1 MVSKNFDT
9 CASFHINN
17 GAFYGRMVRL
27 DEVINTILSKHQYT
41 PVVSGI
47 LAESTALAALLS
59 STIKYDGLFTFQT
72 QSNGP
77 VSMVVV
83 DVSSQGTIRAS
94 AKYDEARIERAKT
107 LRKTE
112 DEHEETPHFLGG
124 GYMAFTVD
132 QGGPDKMYQGVVDIQ
147 GKTLAECAMRYFKQS
162 EQIDTYIRLFL
173 QAPATPQSH
182 WSAAGVLLQKLP
194 SYGGK
199 LDADVDINAAW
210 EEAVVFIDS
219 LKNEEVFDVIT
230 ARAVASLSV
239 LSEISVRSLKI
250 GGKFVFMKANCD
262 SELSTINR
270 ILSNLSL
277 DIEEIKRFSLPVEN
291 SIRTLVCMKKKGHT
305 IKKFPRSIDKIK
317 RNPL

>member
-41 PVVSGI
+41 PVVSGV

-83 DVSSQGTIRAS
+83 DVSFQGTIRAS

-173 QAPATPQSH
+173 QAPATMLTSTPL
-182 WSAAGVLLQKLP
+182 GKKP
-194 SYGGK
+194 S
-199 LDADVDINAAW
+199 
-210 EEAVVFIDS
+210 S
-219 LKNEEVFDVIT
+219 SST
-230 ARAVASLSV
+230 A
-239 LSEISVRSLKI
+239 
-250 GGKFVFMKANCD
+250 
-262 SELSTINR
+262 
-270 ILSNLSL
+270 
-277 DIEEIKRFSLPVEN
+277 
-291 SIRTLVCMKKKGHT
+291 
-305 IKKFPRSIDKIK
+305 
-317 RNPL
+317 

>member
-83 DVSSQGTIRAS
+83 DVSSQGAIRAS
-94 AKYDEARIERAKT
+94 VKYDEARIEKAKS

-147 GKTLAECAMRYFKQS
+147 GKTLAECAIRYFKQS

-173 QAPATPQSH
+173 QAPATPQSR

-219 LKNEEVFDVIT
+219 LKNEEVFD
-230 ARAVASLSV
+230 ASLSAADLLHRLFHANGLEVEAGPQYHFGCRCNRDKLQEV
-239 LSEISVRSLKI
+239 LSSMSAADIDAMTENGKITAECNFCGEKYSFEKGELLKQ
-250 GGKFVFMKANCD
+250 
-262 SELSTINR
+262 
-270 ILSNLSL
+270 
-277 DIEEIKRFSLPVEN
+277 
-291 SIRTLVCMKKKGHT
+291 
-305 IKKFPRSIDKIK
+305 
-317 RNPL
+317 

>member
-1 MVSKNFDT
+1 
-9 CASFHINN
+9 
-17 GAFYGRMVRL
+17 MVRL

-173 QAPATPQSH
+173 QAPATPQNR
-182 WSAAGVLLQKLP
+182 WQAAGILLQKLP

-219 LKNEEVFDVIT
+219 LKDAEVFD
-230 ARAVASLSV
+230 ASLSAAYLLHRLFHANGLEVEAGQHYHFGCRCNRDKLQAV
-239 LSEISVRSLKI
+239 LSSMSAADIDAMTENGKITAECNFCGEKYSFEKGELLKQ
-250 GGKFVFMKANCD
+250 
-262 SELSTINR
+262 
-270 ILSNLSL
+270 
-277 DIEEIKRFSLPVEN
+277 
-291 SIRTLVCMKKKGHT
+291 
-305 IKKFPRSIDKIK
+305 
-317 RNPL
+317 

>member
-1 MVSKNFDT
+1 
-9 CASFHINN
+9 
-17 GAFYGRMVRL
+17 MVRL

-94 AKYDEARIERAKT
+94 AKYDKARIERAKT

-173 QAPATPQSH
+173 QAPTTPQDR
-182 WSAAGVLLQKLP
+182 WQAAGILLQKLP

-210 EEAVVFIDS
+210 EEAIVFIDS
-219 LKNEEVFDVIT
+219 LKNEEVFD
-230 ARAVASLSV
+230 ASLSAADLLHRLFHANGLEVEAGQHYHFGCRCNRDKLQAV
-239 LSEISVRSLKI
+239 LSSMSAADIDAMTENGKITAECNFCGEKYSFEKGELLKQ
-250 GGKFVFMKANCD
+250 
-262 SELSTINR
+262 
-270 ILSNLSL
+270 
-277 DIEEIKRFSLPVEN
+277 
-291 SIRTLVCMKKKGHT
+291 
-305 IKKFPRSIDKIK
+305 
-317 RNPL
+317 

>member
-1 MVSKNFDT
+1 
-9 CASFHINN
+9 
-17 GAFYGRMVRL
+17 MVRL

-59 STIKYDGLFTFQT
+59 STIKYDGLFTFQI

-173 QAPATPQSH
+173 QAPATPQDR
-182 WSAAGVLLQKLP
+182 WQAAGILLQKLP

-219 LKNEEVFDVIT
+219 LKDAEVFD
-230 ARAVASLSV
+230 ASLSAADLLHRLFHANGLEVEAGQHYHFGCRCNRDKLQAV
-239 LSEISVRSLKI
+239 LSSMSAADIDAMTENGKITAECNFCGEKYSFEKGELLKQ
-250 GGKFVFMKANCD
+250 
-262 SELSTINR
+262 
-270 ILSNLSL
+270 
-277 DIEEIKRFSLPVEN
+277 
-291 SIRTLVCMKKKGHT
+291 
-305 IKKFPRSIDKIK
+305 
-317 RNPL
+317 

>member
-59 STIKYDGLFTFQT
+59 SSIKYDGLFTFQT

-173 QAPATPQSH
+173 QAPATPQNR
-182 WSAAGVLLQKLP
+182 WQAAGILLQKLP

-219 LKNEEVFDVIT
+219 LKDAEVFD
-230 ARAVASLSV
+230 ASLSAADLLHRLFHANGLEVEAGQHYHFGCRCNRDKLQAV
-239 LSEISVRSLKI
+239 LSSMSAADIDAMTENGKITAECNFCGEKYSFEKGELLKQ
-250 GGKFVFMKANCD
+250 
-262 SELSTINR
+262 
-270 ILSNLSL
+270 
-277 DIEEIKRFSLPVEN
+277 
-291 SIRTLVCMKKKGHT
+291 
-305 IKKFPRSIDKIK
+305 
-317 RNPL
+317 

>member
-1 MVSKNFDT
+1 
-9 CASFHINN
+9 
-17 GAFYGRMVRL
+17 MVRL

-59 STIKYDGLFTFQT
+59 SSIKYDGLFTFQT

-94 AKYDEARIERAKT
+94 AKYNEARIERAKT

-173 QAPATPQSH
+173 QAPATPQDR
-182 WSAAGVLLQKLP
+182 WQAAGILLQKLP

-219 LKNEEVFDVIT
+219 LKDAEVFD
-230 ARAVASLSV
+230 ASLSAADLLHRLFHANGLEVEAGQHYHFGCRCNRDKLQAV
-239 LSEISVRSLKI
+239 LSSMSAADIDAMTENGKITAECNFCGEKYSFEKGELLKQ
-250 GGKFVFMKANCD
+250 
-262 SELSTINR
+262 
-270 ILSNLSL
+270 
-277 DIEEIKRFSLPVEN
+277 
-291 SIRTLVCMKKKGHT
+291 
-305 IKKFPRSIDKIK
+305 
-317 RNPL
+317 

>member
-17 GAFYGRMVRL
+17 GAFYGRLVRL

-41 PVVSGI
+41 PVVSSI

-77 VSMVVV
+77 VSMIVV
-83 DVSSQGTIRAS
+83 DISSQGAVRAS
-94 AKYDEARIERAKT
+94 AKYDEARIERAQS

-147 GKTLAECAMRYFKQS
+147 GKTLAACAMRYFKQS

-173 QAPATPQSH
+173 QAPSTPQGR
-182 WSAAGVLLQKLP
+182 WQAAGILLQKLP

-199 LDADVDINAAW
+199 LSQDIDLNAAW
-210 EEAVVFIDS
+210 EEAIIFIDS
-219 LKNEEVFDVIT
+219 LKDIEVFN
-230 ARAVASLSV
+230 ASLSAADLLHRLFHAHNLSVETGMQYHFGCRCSRDKLQAV
-239 LSEISVRSLKI
+239 LSSMSAADIDSMTQNGKITAECNFCGEKYSFEKGELLKQ
-250 GGKFVFMKANCD
+250 
-262 SELSTINR
+262 
-270 ILSNLSL
+270 
-277 DIEEIKRFSLPVEN
+277 
-291 SIRTLVCMKKKGHT
+291 
-305 IKKFPRSIDKIK
+305 
-317 RNPL
+317 

>member
-83 DVSSQGTIRAS
+83 DVSSQGAVRAS

-173 QAPATPQSH
+173 QAPATPQGR
-182 WSAAGVLLQKLP
+182 WQAAGILLQKLP

-219 LKNEEVFDVIT
+219 LKDAEVFD
-230 ARAVASLSV
+230 ASLSAADLLYRLFHANGLEVEAGQHYHFGCRCNRDKLQAV
-239 LSEISVRSLKI
+239 LSSMSAADIDAMTENGKITAECNFCGEKYSFEKGELLKQ
-250 GGKFVFMKANCD
+250 
-262 SELSTINR
+262 
-270 ILSNLSL
+270 
-277 DIEEIKRFSLPVEN
+277 
-291 SIRTLVCMKKKGHT
+291 
-305 IKKFPRSIDKIK
+305 
-317 RNPL
+317 

>member
-1 MVSKNFDT
+1 
-9 CASFHINN
+9 
-17 GAFYGRMVRL
+17 MVRL

-173 QAPATPQSH
+173 QAPATPQDR
-182 WSAAGVLLQKLP
+182 WQAAGILLQKLP

-219 LKNEEVFDVIT
+219 LKDAEVFD
-230 ARAVASLSV
+230 ASLSAADLLHRLFHANGLEVEAGQHYHFGCRCNRDKLQAV
-239 LSEISVRSLKI
+239 LSSMSAADIDAMTENGKITAECNFCGEKYSFEKGELLKQ
-250 GGKFVFMKANCD
+250 
-262 SELSTINR
+262 
-270 ILSNLSL
+270 
-277 DIEEIKRFSLPVEN
+277 
-291 SIRTLVCMKKKGHT
+291 
-305 IKKFPRSIDKIK
+305 
-317 RNPL
+317 

>member
-59 STIKYDGLFTFQT
+59 SSIKYDGLFTFQT

-173 QAPATPQSH
+173 QAPTTPQDR
-182 WSAAGVLLQKLP
+182 WQAAGILLQKLP

-219 LKNEEVFDVIT
+219 LKDAEVFN
-230 ARAVASLSV
+230 ASLSAADLLHRLFHANGLEVEAGQHYHFGCRCNRDKLQAV
-239 LSEISVRSLKI
+239 LSSMSAADIDAMTENGKITAECNFCGEKYSFEKGELLKQ
-250 GGKFVFMKANCD
+250 
-262 SELSTINR
+262 
-270 ILSNLSL
+270 
-277 DIEEIKRFSLPVEN
+277 
-291 SIRTLVCMKKKGHT
+291 
-305 IKKFPRSIDKIK
+305 
-317 RNPL
+317 

>member
-1 MVSKNFDT
+1 
-9 CASFHINN
+9 
-17 GAFYGRMVRL
+17 MVRL

-173 QAPATPQSH
+173 QAPTTPQDR
-182 WSAAGVLLQKLP
+182 WQAAGILLQKLP

-210 EEAVVFIDS
+210 EEAIVFIDS
-219 LKNEEVFDVIT
+219 LKNEEVFD
-230 ARAVASLSV
+230 ASLSAADLLHRLFHANGLEVEAGQHYHFGCRCNRDKLQAV
-239 LSEISVRSLKI
+239 LSSMSAADIDAMTENGKITAECNFCGEKYSFEKGELLKQ
-250 GGKFVFMKANCD
+250 
-262 SELSTINR
+262 
-270 ILSNLSL
+270 
-277 DIEEIKRFSLPVEN
+277 
-291 SIRTLVCMKKKGHT
+291 
-305 IKKFPRSIDKIK
+305 
-317 RNPL
+317 

>member
-59 STIKYDGLFTFQT
+59 SSIKYDGLFTFQT

-173 QAPATPQSH
+173 QAPATPQNR
-182 WSAAGVLLQKLP
+182 WQAAGILLQKLP

-219 LKNEEVFDVIT
+219 IKDAEVFD
-230 ARAVASLSV
+230 ASLSAADLLHRLFHANGLEVEAGQHYHFGCRCNRDKLQAV
-239 LSEISVRSLKI
+239 LSSMSAADIDAMTENGKITAECNFCGEKYSFEKGELLKQ
-250 GGKFVFMKANCD
+250 
-262 SELSTINR
+262 
-270 ILSNLSL
+270 
-277 DIEEIKRFSLPVEN
+277 
-291 SIRTLVCMKKKGHT
+291 
-305 IKKFPRSIDKIK
+305 
-317 RNPL
+317 

>member
-1 MVSKNFDT
+1 
-9 CASFHINN
+9 
-17 GAFYGRMVRL
+17 MVRL

-59 STIKYDGLFTFQT
+59 SSIKYDGLFTFQT

-173 QAPATPQSH
+173 QAPATPQNR
-182 WSAAGVLLQKLP
+182 WQAAGILLQKLP

-219 LKNEEVFDVIT
+219 LKDAEVFD
-230 ARAVASLSV
+230 ASLSAADLLHRLFHANGLEVEAGQHYHFGCRCNRDKLQAV
-239 LSEISVRSLKI
+239 LSSMSAADIDAMTENGKITAECNFCGEKYSFEKGELLKQ
-250 GGKFVFMKANCD
+250 
-262 SELSTINR
+262 
-270 ILSNLSL
+270 
-277 DIEEIKRFSLPVEN
+277 
-291 SIRTLVCMKKKGHT
+291 
-305 IKKFPRSIDKIK
+305 
-317 RNPL
+317 

>member
-27 DEVINTILSKHQYT
+27 EEVINTILSKHQYT

-173 QAPATPQSH
+173 QAPTTPQDR
-182 WSAAGVLLQKLP
+182 WQAAGILLQKLP

-219 LKNEEVFDVIT
+219 LKDAEVFD
-230 ARAVASLSV
+230 ASLSAADLLHRLFHANGLEVEAGQHYHFGCRCNRDKLQAV
-239 LSEISVRSLKI
+239 LSSMSAADIDAMTENGKITAECNFCGEKYSFEKGELLKQ
-250 GGKFVFMKANCD
+250 
-262 SELSTINR
+262 
-270 ILSNLSL
+270 
-277 DIEEIKRFSLPVEN
+277 
-291 SIRTLVCMKKKGHT
+291 
-305 IKKFPRSIDKIK
+305 
-317 RNPL
+317 

>member
-173 QAPATPQSH
+173 QAPTTPQDR
-182 WSAAGVLLQKLP
+182 WQAAGILLQKLP

-219 LKNEEVFDVIT
+219 LKDAEVFD
-230 ARAVASLSV
+230 ASLSAADLLHRLFHANGLEVEAGQHYHFGCRCNRDKLQAV
-239 LSEISVRSLKI
+239 LSSMSAADIDAMTENGKITAECNFCGEKYSFEKGELLKQ
-250 GGKFVFMKANCD
+250 
-262 SELSTINR
+262 
-270 ILSNLSL
+270 
-277 DIEEIKRFSLPVEN
+277 
-291 SIRTLVCMKKKGHT
+291 
-305 IKKFPRSIDKIK
+305 
-317 RNPL
+317 

>member
-1 MVSKNFDT
+1 
-9 CASFHINN
+9 
-17 GAFYGRMVRL
+17 MVRL

-173 QAPATPQSH
+173 QAPTTPQDR
-182 WSAAGVLLQKLP
+182 WQAAGILLQKLP

-219 LKNEEVFDVIT
+219 LKNEEVFD
-230 ARAVASLSV
+230 ASLSAADLLHRLFHANGLEVEAGQHYHFGCRCNRDKLQAV
-239 LSEISVRSLKI
+239 LSSMSAADIDAMTENGKITAECNFCGEKYSFEKGELLKQ
-250 GGKFVFMKANCD
+250 
-262 SELSTINR
+262 
-270 ILSNLSL
+270 
-277 DIEEIKRFSLPVEN
+277 
-291 SIRTLVCMKKKGHT
+291 
-305 IKKFPRSIDKIK
+305 
-317 RNPL
+317 

>member
-83 DVSSQGTIRAS
+83 DVSSQGAIRAS
-94 AKYDEARIERAKT
+94 AKYDEARIEKAKS

-173 QAPATPQSH
+173 QAPATPQSR
-182 WSAAGVLLQKLP
+182 WLAAGVLLQKLP

-219 LKNEEVFDVIT
+219 LKDAEVFD
-230 ARAVASLSV
+230 ASLSAADLLHRLFHANGLEVEAGQHYHFGCRCNRDKLQAV
-239 LSEISVRSLKI
+239 LSSMSAADIDAMTENGKITAECNFCGEKYSFEKGELLKQ
-250 GGKFVFMKANCD
+250 
-262 SELSTINR
+262 
-270 ILSNLSL
+270 
-277 DIEEIKRFSLPVEN
+277 
-291 SIRTLVCMKKKGHT
+291 
-305 IKKFPRSIDKIK
+305 
-317 RNPL
+317 

>member
-173 QAPATPQSH
+173 QAPTTPQDR
-182 WSAAGVLLQKLP
+182 WQAAGILLQKLP

-210 EEAVVFIDS
+210 EEAIVFIDS
-219 LKNEEVFDVIT
+219 LKNEEVFD
-230 ARAVASLSV
+230 ASLSAADLLHRLFHANGLEVEAGQHYHFGCRCNRDKLQAV
-239 LSEISVRSLKI
+239 LSSMSAADIDAMTENGKITAECNFCGEKYSFEKGELLKQ
-250 GGKFVFMKANCD
+250 
-262 SELSTINR
+262 
-270 ILSNLSL
+270 
-277 DIEEIKRFSLPVEN
+277 
-291 SIRTLVCMKKKGHT
+291 
-305 IKKFPRSIDKIK
+305 
-317 RNPL
+317 

>member
-162 EQIDTYIRLFL
+162 EHIDTYIRLFL
-173 QAPATPQSH
+173 QAPATPQNR
-182 WSAAGVLLQKLP
+182 WQAAGILLQKLP

-219 LKNEEVFDVIT
+219 LKDAEVFD
-230 ARAVASLSV
+230 ASLSAADLLHRLFHANGLEVEAGQHYHFGCRCNRDKLQAV
-239 LSEISVRSLKI
+239 LSSMSAADIDAMTENGKITAECNFCGEKYSFEKGELLKQ
-250 GGKFVFMKANCD
+250 
-262 SELSTINR
+262 
-270 ILSNLSL
+270 
-277 DIEEIKRFSLPVEN
+277 
-291 SIRTLVCMKKKGHT
+291 
-305 IKKFPRSIDKIK
+305 
-317 RNPL
+317 